1 LLSDDGGTDGGDDGA
16 ACDDLD
22 EDGICDDEDD
32 CVGAYDCHGDCGGTA
47 ATDDCGVCAGGA
59 TGLVANADKDC
70 NGDCSGIAAVDTC
83 GVCAGGNTGLV
94 ADADVSGCDSVCFST
109 AVDDCSGTCGG
120 TAVEDECGVCGG
132 DGSSCSGDGGEVP
145 TDGCELPENTVF
157 LTDSGD
163 VLYNVPTDFA
173 GVQFTVDGTTAS
185 GASGGEAAGAG
196 WILQASGSTVLGF
209 SFSNTSISTD
219 CGTLFTK

>member
-1 LLSDDGGTDGGDDGA
+1 VFDGGGTSGGTTGGDDG
-16 ACDDLD
+16 
-22 EDGICDDEDD
+22 
-32 CVGAYDCHGDCGGTA
+32 
-47 ATDDCGVCAGGA
+47 GV
-59 TGLVANADKDC
+59 
-70 NGDCSGIAAVDTC
+70 
-83 GVCAGGNTGLV
+83 
-94 ADADVSGCDSVCFST
+94 
-109 AVDDCSGTCGG
+109 
-120 TAVEDECGVCGG
+120 
-132 DGSSCSGDGGEVP
+132 EVP

-209 SFSNTSISTD
+209 SFSKQCTTIS
-219 CGTLFTK
+219 